1 MATDITTLAIECK
14 TNDAI
19 NSVETFT
26 KSMEG
31 ARGTAKSLLGT
42 LAGVFAS
49 NALRQFKQESVAA
62 FSDMEE
68 ARNRF
73 SVTFENTIDKANASM
88 ETLRSEFGLSRSA
101 AYGMLASTGDLLTG
115 FGMTSESA
123 LDLSEKAARLGM
135 DLYSY
140 TNYAG
145 GATGATQAITA
156 AMLGETE
163 RMKGLGVVIRQDSDS
178 FKKMVKEQMET
189 KGVTESVAKAFAVY
203 TEIVNQSKNAIGDW
217 NRPGETFAQVL
228 QAQGQLLNEF
238 KTNVGET
245 LQTPVKAFMKN
256 INSLLEG
263 FNNLDKSTQKFIV
276 TVGGALAVWGSIR
289 VAVSAF
295 NIAQGLSNVLTG
307 QSAAAKTAETAETA
321 KQTVATETYNA
332 VLAKQIALLH
342 ARSASVGKTPVANNP
357 APFALENTRQ
367 DLAYT
372 QTRFWQHQ
380 ANRAANINSKI
391 WDQYYYSAA
400 SGKNMSSTSL
410 RIMQSGGK
418 GIVDNGVVSLR
429 DNIKNLNSTA
439 ANTAKNIGQRLVPQ
453 FAYINP
459 AVASAGKQA
468 VATGGKLALLGKVA
482 GTLGSIARVA
492 TGPIGMIGG
501 TLIALVAQY
510 KNEIANWTVDLATG
524 GKASQYDKMM
534 AEQEKAANEKKQK
547 QIAEQQKK
555 EVLTLEQLKRQ
566 QLMEELQRK
575 ESDIY
580 YSEMTVET
588 KILRDRMRLT
598 ELSGKYVDVMKK
610 QKPDLEKANKL
621 ADEISEIYKRI
632 PENEKRLKRSREEL
646 RSIYLDYLSNNGN
659 IDAAQILNTR
669 AIEDTEKQF
678 EEAKRKNLQG
688 RNPEEYNSLLRK
700 YIGSL
705 STRRQL
711 EKRTRDNEQWLLGYQ
726 LDASKTVAEKAK
738 LLQDAFAKSQ
748 QQMEIFAA
756 NGQVDAFKEAADR
769 SKSLAQQIDDL
780 RKGASARL
788 GGVITSSASLQYGT
802 MEAYREQRRIY
813 EKDGSGDRDSKQLTR
828 KANQKVLDLM
838 PQMSK
843 NLAKVAEKLSKTS
856 ETSSMPIEL
865 Y

>member
-1 MATDITTLAIECK
+1 
-14 TNDAI
+14 
-19 NSVETFT
+19 
-26 KSMEG
+26 
-31 ARGTAKSLLGT
+31 
-42 LAGVFAS
+42 
-49 NALRQFKQESVAA
+49 
-62 FSDMEE
+62 
-68 ARNRF
+68 
-73 SVTFENTIDKANASM
+73 
-88 ETLRSEFGLSRSA
+88 
-101 AYGMLASTGDLLTG
+101 
-115 FGMTSESA
+115 
-123 LDLSEKAARLGM
+123 
-135 DLYSY
+135 
-140 TNYAG
+140 
-145 GATGATQAITA
+145 
-156 AMLGETE
+156 
-163 RMKGLGVVIRQDSDS
+163 
-178 FKKMVKEQMET
+178 
-189 KGVTESVAKAFAVY
+189 
-203 TEIVNQSKNAIGDW
+203 
-217 NRPGETFAQVL
+217 
-228 QAQGQLLNEF
+228 
-238 KTNVGET
+238 
-245 LQTPVKAFMKN
+245 
-256 INSLLEG
+256 
-263 FNNLDKSTQKFIV
+263 
-276 TVGGALAVWGSIR
+276 
-289 VAVSAF
+289 
-295 NIAQGLSNVLTG
+295 
-307 QSAAAKTAETAETA
+307 
-321 KQTVATETYNA
+321 
-332 VLAKQIALLH
+332 
-342 ARSASVGKTPVANNP
+342 
-357 APFALENTRQ
+357 
-367 DLAYT
+367 
-372 QTRFWQHQ
+372 
-380 ANRAANINSKI
+380 
-391 WDQYYYSAA
+391 
-400 SGKNMSSTSL
+400 
-410 RIMQSGGK
+410 
-418 GIVDNGVVSLR
+418 
-429 DNIKNLNSTA
+429 
-439 ANTAKNIGQRLVPQ
+439 
-453 FAYINP
+453 
-459 AVASAGKQA
+459 
-468 VATGGKLALLGKVA
+468 
-482 GTLGSIARVA
+482 
-492 TGPIGMIGG
+492 MIGG

-510 KNEIANWTVDLATG
+510 KNEIANWTVDLVTG

-646 RSIYLDYLSNNGN
+646 RNIYLDYLSNNGN
-659 IDAAQILNTR
+659 IDAAQVLNAR

-705 STRRQL
+705 NTRRQL
-711 EKRTRDNEQWLLGYQ
+711 EKRTRDNERWLLGYQ

-738 LLQDAFAKSQ
+738 LLQEAFDKSQ

-769 SKSLAQQIDDL
+769 SKSLAQQLDDL
-780 RKGASARL
+780 RKGASAHL

-813 EKDGSGDRDSKQLTR
+813 EKDGNGDRDSKQLTR

>member
-19 NSVETFT
+19 NNVESFT
-26 KSMEG
+26 KSMES

-42 LAGVFAS
+42 LAGLFAS

-178 FKKMVKEQMET
+178 FKKMVKEQMQT

-372 QTRFWQHQ
+372 QTRFGQHQ

-418 GIVDNGVVSLR
+418 GIVDKGVVSLR

-468 VATGGKLALLGKVA
+468 VATGGKLALLGKAA
-482 GTLGSIARVA
+482 GALGSIARVA

-510 KNEIANWTVDLATG
+510 KDEIANWTVDLFTG
-524 GKASQYDKMM
+524 GKASEYDKMM
-534 AEQEKAANEKKQK
+534 ADQEKAANEKKQK
-547 QIAEQQKK
+547 QIEEQQKK
-555 EVLTLEQLKRQ
+555 EELTREQLKRQ
-566 QLMEELQRK
+566 ELMEELQRK

-588 KILRDRMRLT
+588 KFLRDRMRLT

-659 IDAAQILNTR
+659 IDAAQVLNTR

-705 STRRQL
+705 NTRRQL
-711 EKRTRDNEQWLLGYQ
+711 EKRTRDNERWLLGYQ

-738 LLQDAFAKSQ
+738 LLQDAFDKSQ

-769 SKSLAQQIDDL
+769 SKSLAQQLDDL
-780 RKGASARL
+780 RKGASAHL

-843 NLAKVAEKLSKTS
+843 NLAKVAEKLSKTT

>member
-19 NSVETFT
+19 NNVESFT

-31 ARGTAKSLLGT
+31 ARGTAKSLLGM
-42 LAGVFAS
+42 LAGLFAS

-73 SVTFENTIDKANASM
+73 SVTFENTIDKANTSM

-178 FKKMVKEQMET
+178 FKKMVKEQMQT

-307 QSAAAKTAETAETA
+307 RSAAAKTAETAETA

-342 ARSASVGKTPVANNP
+342 ARAASVGKTPVASDP
-357 APFALENTRQ
+357 VPFALENARQ

-372 QTRFWQHQ
+372 QTRFGQHR

-391 WDQYYYSAA
+391 WDQYYNSAA

-418 GIVDNGVVSLR
+418 GIVDKGVVSLR
-429 DNIKNLNSTA
+429 DNIKSLNSTA

-459 AVASAGKQA
+459 AVASAGKQV
-468 VATGGKLALLGKVA
+468 VATGGKLAMLGKAA
-482 GTLGSIARVA
+482 GALGSIARVA

-510 KNEIANWTVDLATG
+510 KDEIANWTVDLFTG
-524 GKASQYDKMM
+524 GKASEYDKMM

-547 QIAEQQKK
+547 QIEEQQKK
-555 EVLTLEQLKRQ
+555 EELTREQLKRQ
-566 QLMEELQRK
+566 ELMEELQRK

-738 LLQDAFAKSQ
+738 LLQDAFAKSH

-843 NLAKVAEKLSKTS
+843 NLAKVAEKLSKTT

>member
-342 ARSASVGKTPVANNP
+342 ARAASVGKTPVASNP
-357 APFALENTRQ
+357 APFALENARQ

-372 QTRFWQHQ
+372 QTRFGQHQ
-380 ANRAANINSKI
+380 ANRAANINAKI

-418 GIVDNGVVSLR
+418 GIVDKGVVSLR
-429 DNIKNLNSTA
+429 DNIKSLNSTA

-468 VATGGKLALLGKVA
+468 VATGGKLALLGKAA

-510 KNEIANWTVDLATG
+510 KNEIANWTVDLVTG

-566 QLMEELQRK
+566 ELMEELQRK

-598 ELSGKYVDVMKK
+598 ELSGKYADVMKK

-659 IDAAQILNTR
+659 IDAAQLLNTR
-669 AIEDTEKQF
+669 AIEETEKQF
-678 EEAKRKNLQG
+678 EEAKRKNLHG

-700 YIGSL
+700 YIGAL
-705 STRRQL
+705 NTRRQL

-726 LDASKTVAEKAK
+726 VDASKTVAEKAK
-738 LLQDAFAKSQ
+738 LLKDAFDKSQ

-769 SKSLAQQIDDL
+769 SKSLAQQLDDL

>member
-19 NSVETFT
+19 NNVESFT

-42 LAGVFAS
+42 LAGLFAS

-73 SVTFENTIDKANASM
+73 SVTFENTIDKANTSM

-145 GATGATQAITA
+145 GATGATHAITA

-178 FKKMVKEQMET
+178 FKKMVKEQMQT

-342 ARSASVGKTPVANNP
+342 ARAASVGKTPVASNP

-372 QTRFWQHQ
+372 QTRFGQHQ

-418 GIVDNGVVSLR
+418 GIVDKGVVSLR
-429 DNIKNLNSTA
+429 DNIKSLNSTA

-459 AVASAGKQA
+459 AVASAGKQV
-468 VATGGKLALLGKVA
+468 VATGGKLAMLGKAA
-482 GTLGSIARVA
+482 GALGSIARVA

-510 KNEIANWTVDLATG
+510 KNEIANWMVDLATG

-547 QIAEQQKK
+547 QIEEQQKK
-555 EVLTLEQLKRQ
+555 EELTREQLKRQ
-566 QLMEELQRK
+566 ELMEELQRK

-580 YSEMTVET
+580 YSEMTVEK
-588 KILRDRMRLT
+588 KILRDRMRIT

-659 IDAAQILNTR
+659 IDAAQVLNTR
-669 AIEDTEKQF
+669 VIEDTEKQF

-705 STRRQL
+705 NTRRQL
-711 EKRTRDNEQWLLGYQ
+711 EKRTRDNERWLLGYQ

-738 LLQDAFAKSQ
+738 LLQEAFDKSQ

-769 SKSLAQQIDDL
+769 SKSLAQQLDDL
-780 RKGASARL
+780 RKGASAHL

-843 NLAKVAEKLSKTS
+843 NLAKVAEKLSKTT

>member
-68 ARNRF
+68 AQNRF

-295 NIAQGLSNVLTG
+295 NIAQGLSNALTG
-307 QSAAAKTAETAETA
+307 QSAAAKATETVETA
-321 KQTVATETYNA
+321 KQTVAAEAYNA
-332 VLAKQIALLH
+332 ALAKQIALLQ
-342 ARSASVGKTPVANNP
+342 ARAASVGKTPIASNP
-357 APFALENTRQ
+357 APFMLENARQ

-372 QTRFWQHQ
+372 QTRFGQHQ
-380 ANRAANINSKI
+380 ANRAANLNTKI
-391 WDQYYYSAA
+391 WDQYYNSAA

-418 GIVDNGVVSLR
+418 GIVDKGVVSLR
-429 DNIKNLNSTA
+429 DNIKSLNSTA

-453 FAYINP
+453 FTNVNP
-459 AVASAGKQA
+459 AFASAGKQV
-468 VATGGKLALLGKVA
+468 VATGGKLALLGKAA
-482 GTLGSIARVA
+482 GALGSIARVA

-510 KNEIANWTVDLATG
+510 KDEIANWTVDLFTG
-524 GKASQYDKMM
+524 GKASEYDKMM
-534 AEQEKAANEKKQK
+534 ADQEKAANEKKQK
-547 QIAEQQKK
+547 QIEEQQKK
-555 EVLTLEQLKRQ
+555 EELTREQLRRQ
-566 QLMEELQRK
+566 ELMEELQRK

-580 YSEMTVET
+580 YSEMTVEK
-588 KILRDRMRLT
+588 KILRDRMRIT

-659 IDAAQILNTR
+659 IDAAQLLNTR

-688 RNPEEYNSLLRK
+688 RNPEEYNSILRK

-705 STRRQL
+705 NTRRQL
-711 EKRTRDNEQWLLGYQ
+711 EKRTRDNERWLLGYQ

-738 LLQDAFAKSQ
+738 LLQEAFDKSQ

-769 SKSLAQQIDDL
+769 SKSLAQQLDDL
-780 RKGASARL
+780 RKGASAHL

-813 EKDGSGDRDSKQLTR
+813 EKDGNGDRDSKQLTR

-843 NLAKVAEKLSKTS
+843 NLAKVAEKLSKTT

>member
-178 FKKMVKEQMET
+178 FKKMVKEQMQT

-342 ARSASVGKTPVANNP
+342 ARAASVGKTPVASNP
-357 APFALENTRQ
+357 APFALENARQ

-372 QTRFWQHQ
+372 QTRFGQHQ
-380 ANRAANINSKI
+380 ANRAANINAKI

-418 GIVDNGVVSLR
+418 GIVDKGVVSLR
-429 DNIKNLNSTA
+429 DNIKSLNSTA

-468 VATGGKLALLGKVA
+468 VATGGKLALLGKAA

-510 KNEIANWTVDLATG
+510 KNEIANWTVDLVTG

-566 QLMEELQRK
+566 ELMEELQRK

-598 ELSGKYVDVMKK
+598 ELSGKYADVMKK

-659 IDAAQILNTR
+659 IDAAQLLNTR
-669 AIEDTEKQF
+669 AIEETEKQF

-700 YIGSL
+700 YIGAL
-705 STRRQL
+705 NTRRQL

-726 LDASKTVAEKAK
+726 VDASKTVTEKAK
-738 LLQDAFAKSQ
+738 LLKDAFDKSQ

-769 SKSLAQQIDDL
+769 SKSLAQQLDDL

>member
-19 NSVETFT
+19 NSVESFT

-31 ARGTAKSLLGT
+31 ARGTAKSLLGM
-42 LAGVFAS
+42 LAGLFAS

-101 AYGMLASTGDLLTG
+101 AYSMLASTGDLLTG

-145 GATGATQAITA
+145 GAAGATQAITA

-178 FKKMVKEQMET
+178 FKKMVKEQMQT

-263 FNNLDKSTQKFIV
+263 FNNLDKSTQKMIV
-276 TVGGALAVWGSIR
+276 TIGGALAVWGSIR

-295 NIAQGLSNVLTG
+295 NIAQGLSNALTG
-307 QSAAAKTAETAETA
+307 QSAAAKATETVETT
-321 KQTVATETYNA
+321 KQTVATEAYNVA
-332 VLAKQIALLH
+332 LAKQIALLQ
-342 ARSASVGKTPVANNP
+342 ARAASVGKMQMASNP
-357 APFALENTRQ
+357 APFMLENARQ

-372 QTRFWQHQ
+372 QTRFGQHQ

-391 WDQYYYSAA
+391 WDQYYNSAA

-418 GIVDNGVVSLR
+418 GIVDKGVVSLR
-429 DNIKNLNSTA
+429 NNIKSLNSTA

-453 FAYINP
+453 FTNINP
-459 AVASAGKQA
+459 AFASAGKQVA
-468 VATGGKLALLGKVA
+468 ATGGKLAMLGKAA
-482 GTLGSIARVA
+482 GALGSIARVA

-510 KNEIANWTVDLATG
+510 KDEIANWTVDLFTG
-524 GKASQYDKMM
+524 GKASEYDKMM

-547 QIAEQQKK
+547 QVEEQQKK
-555 EVLTLEQLKRQ
+555 EELTREQLKRQ
-566 QLMEELQRK
+566 ELMEELQRK

-598 ELSGKYVDVMKK
+598 ELSGKYADVMKK

-738 LLQDAFAKSQ
+738 LLQDAFAKSL

-813 EKDGSGDRDSKQLTR
+813 EKDGNSEKDTKQLAR

-843 NLAKVAEKLSKTS
+843 NLAKVAEKLSKTT

>member
-307 QSAAAKTAETAETA
+307 QSAAVKTAETAETV

-357 APFALENTRQ
+357 APFALENARQ

-372 QTRFWQHQ
+372 QTRFGQHQ

-418 GIVDNGVVSLR
+418 GIVDKGVVSLR

-468 VATGGKLALLGKVA
+468 VATGGKLALLGKAA

-510 KNEIANWTVDLATG
+510 KNEIANWTVDLVTG

-547 QIAEQQKK
+547 QIADQQKK

-659 IDAAQILNTR
+659 IDAAQLLNTR
-669 AIEDTEKQF
+669 AIEETEKQF

-700 YIGSL
+700 YIGAL
-705 STRRQL
+705 NTRRQL

-726 LDASKTVAEKAK
+726 VDASKTVAEKAK
-738 LLQDAFAKSQ
+738 LLKDAFDKSQ

-769 SKSLAQQIDDL
+769 SKSLAQQLDDL

>member
-19 NSVETFT
+19 NNVESFT

-357 APFALENTRQ
+357 APFAIENARQ

-372 QTRFWQHQ
+372 QTRFGQHQ

-391 WDQYYYSAA
+391 WDQYYNSAA

-418 GIVDNGVVSLR
+418 GIVDKGVVSLR
-429 DNIKNLNSTA
+429 DNIKSLNSTA

-468 VATGGKLALLGKVA
+468 VATGGKLALLGKAA
-482 GTLGSIARVA
+482 GALGSIARVA

-510 KNEIANWTVDLATG
+510 KNEIANWTVDLVTG

-566 QLMEELQRK
+566 ELMDELQRK

-598 ELSGKYVDVMKK
+598 ELSGKYADVMKK

-659 IDAAQILNTR
+659 IDAAQLLNTR

-700 YIGSL
+700 YIGAL
-705 STRRQL
+705 NTRRQL

-726 LDASKTVAEKAK
+726 VEASKTVAEKAK
-738 LLQDAFAKSQ
+738 LLKDAFDKSQ

-769 SKSLAQQIDDL
+769 SKSLAQQLDDL